1 MRSYN
6 SRFIASILSVL
17 EKVVATSWL
26 RTKYQQ
32 VSASLTLALFND
44 ATHWTL
50 CKIATSPMVEVN
62 LTDFTITEVH
72 ILKGY
77 GTVTV
82 RDTDANLLSTQT
94 SVYVTLPLA
103 IKLPQDSVSIRM
115 IFCDGLFDSV
125 EAVTSTNMRRTAQSL
140 TFR

>member
-1 MRSYN
+1 MKIYKP
-6 SRFIASILSVL
+6 RFSTLIFSAF
-17 EKVVATSWL
+17 EKAVATSWV

-32 VSASLTLALFND
+32 FSASLPLALFND

-50 CKIATSPMVEVN
+50 CKIATSPMVEIT
-62 LTDFTITEVH
+62 LTEFTITESY

-82 RDTDANLLSTQT
+82 RDMDANLLSTQT
-94 SVYVTLPLA
+94 GVYVTLPLA
-103 IKLPQDSVSIRM
+103 VKLPKDSVSIRM
-115 IFCDGLFDSV
+115 VFCEGLFDSV
-125 EAVTSTNMRRTAQSL
+125 EAVTSTNMRSTAQSL